1 MKRVGCVLCALA
13 ASVMVIASVSG
24 ALARALI
31 AIPLQGQSAQQQ
43 ENDRSACADY
53 AVAVSG
59 YSPSGLPMIVRA
71 GPPGIISG
79 PVPTPPI
86 MVQTAQGPV
95 VTSAPPPAGLIGGI
109 INRRQ
114 LAALDVLYANYLA
127 AGAACLTA
135 RGYQVQ
141 TNIPWQFGERNAK
154 LDSGASGPDCRPLR
168 PSCCRA
174 GPVLY
179 LRHRRGL

>member
-1 MKRVGCVLCALA
+1 MKRVGPLLCGVAVLAMAAGLA
-13 ASVMVIASVSG
+13 TDVV
-24 ALARALI
+24 ARALI

-43 ENDRSACADY
+43 ENDRSDCGDY
-53 AVAVSG
+53 AAAVSG

-71 GPPGIISG
+71 GPPGVISG

-86 MVQTAQGPV
+86 MVETSQGPV
-95 VTSAPPPAGLIGGI
+95 VTSSAPPAGLIGGI

-114 LAALDVLYANYLA
+114 AASLDVLYANYLA

-141 TNIPWQFGERNAK
+141 MNV
-154 LDSGASGPDCRPLR
+154 
-168 PSCCRA
+168 
-174 GPVLY
+174 PVQ
-179 LRHRRGL
+179 

>member
-1 MKRVGCVLCALA
+1 MKRVGPLLCGVAMLA
-13 ASVMVIASVSG
+13 MAAGLATDVA
-24 ALARALI
+24 ARALI
-31 AIPLQGQSAQQQ
+31 AIPLQGQDTQQQ

-71 GPPGIISG
+71 GPPGVISG

-86 MVQTAQGPV
+86 MVQTNQGPV
-95 VTSAPPPAGLIGGI
+95 VTSSAPPAGLIGGI
-109 INRRQ
+109 INRKQ
-114 LAALDVLYANYLA
+114 AATLDVLYANYLA

-141 TNIPWQFGERNAK
+141 MNV
-154 LDSGASGPDCRPLR
+154 
-168 PSCCRA
+168 
-174 GPVLY
+174 PVQ
-179 LRHRRGL
+179 

>member
-1 MKRVGCVLCALA
+1 MKRVSYVLVALA

-53 AVAVSG
+53 AVAASG

-71 GPPGIISG
+71 GPPGVISG
-79 PVPTPPI
+79 PVATPPI

-114 LAALDVLYANYLA
+114 LATLDVLYANYLA

-141 TNIPWQFGERNAK
+141 TNIPGQ
-154 LDSGASGPDCRPLR
+154 
-168 PSCCRA
+168 
-174 GPVLY
+174 
-179 LRHRRGL
+179 